1 MCFTWKGRVFE
12 SVARGRAA
20 AFDMELEGP
29 QNVLLLHRRSQGRQG
44 WQTWLSRRGRD
55 ELSCSHSAQSQ
66 AGFSFCAAPA
76 RRRPRLPPMVE
87 LASARQWPRLPAWPR
102 LVRGVLHLE
111 FHRHAWG
118 LKGGVLR
125 AIKAR
130 GRIAVLELEGA
141 AAERCRRAL
150 AASQERGRQERQ
162 TWLRISFS
170 FCARRRAD

>member
-1 MCFTWKGRVFE
+1 
-12 SVARGRAA
+12 
-20 AFDMELEGP
+20 
-29 QNVLLLHRRSQGRQG
+29 
-44 WQTWLSRRGRD
+44 
-55 ELSCSHSAQSQ
+55 
-66 AGFSFCAAPA
+66 
-76 RRRPRLPPMVE
+76 MVE

-102 LVRGVLHLE
+102 LVRGVLHLA
-111 FHRHAWG
+111 FHRNAWG
-118 LKGGVLR
+118 LKGGVLK

-141 AAERCRRAL
+141 AAERCRRAP